1 MSMMN
6 ELLKS
11 TNLKSENGDATSTY
25 DCELARNNIT
35 VREFVEAVE
44 NSVNNRGQEFNEWWA
59 TVSMAIVGHSWFPP
73 VVTYT
78 IYGGSSGSRL
88 CDIELDDK
96 PATFAEML
104 SHYGKYIVDSCLWNG
119 GWGSG
124 GYYLKIK
131 KEGAAV

>member
-1 MSMMN
+1 MSTMN
-6 ELLKS
+6 ELIKC

-35 VREFVEAVE
+35 VMEFAEAIE

-59 TVSMAIVGHSWFPP
+59 TVSMAIVGHSWFQP
-73 VVTYT
+73 VAKYT

-88 CDIELDDK
+88 CDIELYGK
-96 PATFAEML
+96 LTTFVEIL
-104 SHYGKYIVDSCLWNG
+104 SHYGKYIVDSCQWNG
-119 GWGSG
+119 GWGAG